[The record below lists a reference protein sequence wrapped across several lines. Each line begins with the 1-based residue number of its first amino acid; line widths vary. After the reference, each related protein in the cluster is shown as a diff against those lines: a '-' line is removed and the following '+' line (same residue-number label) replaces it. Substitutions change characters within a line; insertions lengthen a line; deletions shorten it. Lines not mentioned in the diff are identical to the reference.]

1 MLNATRTAR
10 TQTKRPANTG
20 RLFYNKIRKS
30 RPASQTRDPA
40 CAAFAACPSLER
52 ALI

>member
-20 RLFYNKIRKS
+20 FLFSIKFANLGALRS
-30 RPASQTRDPA
+30 HETRPALLSQLVRL
-40 CAAFAACPSLER
+40 SNVH
-52 ALI
+52 